1 MQTKMF
7 KYAWMIGNGIAIAL
21 IPFNAVAQVTINS
34 TGTVSGT
41 ITPPSRNPNFNQGT
55 TRVDTDSQG
64 RYFRN
69 GVLVFSAQDINPNL
83 VRMDS
88 NGRYFVDFRGI
99 PVVSTDGTLLSP
111 VLSNGELQLIQRS
124 NNVAP
129 VKFHGNIQ
137 DEFVVQGQYTGTAT
151 DPQTGQ
157 QYQGTF
163 NIRGQ
168 GPRYS
173 DRNGGSSPTV
183 FDFRSQYNLQATPQI
198 APQPTVFSYPVN
210 NMPVQLTITIPSG
223 LAPISPS
230 GTPPISNPPLI
241 SNPLPISNLN
251 PVSNPISISNPAT
264 NSVSQASPI
273 DVGSV
278 YRSNQFFEVNRVVL
292 EFQKASPVGPRSR
305 VLLR

>member
-1 MQTKMF
+1 MQKKMY
-7 KYAWMIGNGIAIAL
+7 KYTWMIGSGIAIAL
-21 IPFNAVAQVTINS
+21 IPFNAMAQVTINS

-41 ITPPSRNPNFNQGT
+41 IAPPSRNPNFNQGT

-99 PVVSTDGTLLSP
+99 PVVSIDGTLLSP

-124 NNVAP
+124 NNAAP
-129 VKFHGNIQ
+129 VKFHDNIQ

-163 NIRGQ
+163 NVRGQ

-173 DRNGGSSPTV
+173 DRNGGLSPTV
-183 FDFRSQYNLQATPQI
+183 FDFRSQYNFQANPQI

-223 LAPISPS
+223 LAPVAPS
-230 GTPPISNPPLI
+230 DGTLPIVNPTPINNPNPISNP
-241 SNPLPISNLN
+241 
-251 PVSNPISISNPAT
+251 VS
-264 NSVSQASPI
+264 SPI
-273 DVGSV
+273 AKTPTVDVGTV

-292 EFQKASPVGPRSR
+292 ESQKASPVGPRSR

>member
-1 MQTKMF
+1 MQNKMF
-7 KYAWMIGNGIAIAL
+7 KHIWMIGSGIAIVL

-34 TGTVSGT
+34 TGTVTGT

-69 GVLVFSAQDINPNL
+69 GILVFSAQDINPNL
-83 VRMDS
+83 VQMDS

-111 VLSNGELQLIQRS
+111 ALSNGELQLIQRS
-124 NNVAP
+124 NNAAP

-173 DRNGGSSPTV
+173 DRNGGLSPTV
-183 FDFRSQYNLQATPQI
+183 FDFRSQYNFQANPQI
-198 APQPTVFSYPVN
+198 PPQPTVFSYSVN
-210 NMPVQLTITIPSG
+210 NMPVRLTITIPSG
-223 LAPISPS
+223 LAPIAPSS
-230 GTPPISNPPLI
+230 GTSPIV
-241 SNPLPISNLN
+241 NLN
-251 PVSNPISISNPAT
+251 PAGNSTPTSNPTPIN
-264 NSVSQASPI
+264 NSVSEVPAV

-278 YRSNQFFEVNRVVL
+278 YRSNHFFEVNRVIL
-292 EFQKASPVGPRSR
+292 ESQKASLIGPRSR